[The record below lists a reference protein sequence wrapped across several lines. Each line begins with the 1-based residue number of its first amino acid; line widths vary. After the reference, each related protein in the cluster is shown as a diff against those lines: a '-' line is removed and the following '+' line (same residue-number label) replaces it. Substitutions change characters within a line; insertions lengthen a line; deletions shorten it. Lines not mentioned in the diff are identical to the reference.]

1 MMRVEYDRVWMM
13 NTNSECILIFGSY
26 FYIEHYFSVD
36 AFFGSTYFWFR
47 VIPHE
52 NVQNRLRSS
61 RRYTELYM
69 GFYTDFD
76 VNSF

>member
-36 AFFGSTYFWFR
+36 ALDQHISGSGWFHMKKPKTGCGHLAA
-47 VIPHE
+47 IP
-52 NVQNRLRSS
+52 NFTWASIPIL
-61 RRYTELYM
+61 T
-69 GFYTDFD
+69 
-76 VNSF
+76 